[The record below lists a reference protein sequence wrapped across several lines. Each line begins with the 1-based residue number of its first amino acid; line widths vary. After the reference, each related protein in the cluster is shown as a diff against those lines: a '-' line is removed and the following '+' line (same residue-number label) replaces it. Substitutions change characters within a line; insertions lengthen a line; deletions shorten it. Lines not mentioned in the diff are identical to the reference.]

1 MLSKAKPLLYLLIF
15 ALFIFNSC
23 SDELI
28 TIVDEYNPPYE
39 VKVIP
44 GNNSISI
51 NFWSGILAD
60 DFVGFNLYIRGET
73 EASFSN
79 AVYGSDGG
87 FPTYRVDTHTRS
99 NFTLPFPASANI
111 QNNQLYYVAVTAYGT
126 NSLAEGEKIETKV
139 NAIPVVT
146 RTENPNIGDFSV
158 TGGMV
163 SLTSGGQIR
172 AYGYQTNFNA
182 ITVFTNNNT
191 STSAPQV
198 PGGLYIGLNGG
209 TLSKLR
215 INPDGTTYTSA
226 NHSRANDCNT
236 I

>member
-1 MLSKAKPLLYLLIF
+1 MKKIIF
-15 ALFIFNSC
+15 FIFILFISNIFNSC

-60 DFVGFNLYIRGET
+60 DFVGFNLYADT
-73 EASFSN
+73 TSSFTN
-79 AVYGSDGG
+79 AILNSLDNSY
-87 FPTYRVDTHTRS
+87 PTVRVDTHTRS
-99 NFTLPFPASANI
+99 NFTLTIPGTY
-111 QNNQLYYVAVTAYGT
+111 NNGTLYYVAVTAYGT
-126 NSLAEGEKIETKV
+126 NNLAPGEKIETKV
-139 NAIPVVT
+139 NAISVIPRAET
-146 RTENPNIGDFSV
+146 QTAGNFNV
-158 TGGMV
+158 TGGTV
-163 SLTSGGQIR
+163 SLTGGGQIR

-182 ITVFTNNNT
+182 ITVFTNNNL
-191 STSAPQV
+191 SSSAPQV
-198 PGGLYIGLNGG
+198 SGGLYIGSNGG
-209 TLSKLR
+209 NLYKLR

-226 NHSRANDCNT
+226 NHSRANVCNT

>member
-1 MLSKAKPLLYLLIF
+1 MKKIIF
-15 ALFIFNSC
+15 FIFILFISNIFNSC

-60 DFVGFNLYIRGET
+60 DFVGFNLYIQQDSP
-73 EASFSN
+73 SFSN
-79 AVYGSDGG
+79 ALVGSDGG
-87 FPTYRVDTHTRS
+87 YPTHRVDTHTRS
-99 NFTLPFPASANI
+99 NFTLTYPASANI
-111 QNNQLYYVAVTAYGT
+111 QNGNLYYVAVTAFGT

-139 NAIPVVT
+139 NAISVVP
-146 RTENPNIGDFSV
+146 RQEDNNQGNFSV

-163 SLTSGGQIR
+163 SLTGGGQIR

-182 ITVFTNNNT
+182 ITVFTNINT
-191 STSAPQV
+191 SANAPQV
-198 PGGLYIGLNGG
+198 SGGLYIGSNGG
-209 TLSKLR
+209 NLYKLR